1 MCIRDRFMRDL
12 NVSEYLFV
20 FSLFSIWSLL
30 LINIILAMGGYIFY
44 FKNFDKEIKEIDEYP
59 MISILVPAHN
69 EAKVIGRTVESLLL
83 LNYPKSKMELIVIN
97 DNSSDNSKEILENIK
112 DRYNNYNFTIIN
124 TDSLTGGK
132 GKSNALNIGYKVSK
146 GDFIAVYDADN
157 TPDKNALR
165 YLVQT
170 IVMNDE
176 LGAVIGKFRTRN
188 KNKNLLT
195 KFINIETLSFQW
207 MSQAGRWQLFNLCT
221 IPGTNFILRRSIIE
235 EIEGW
240 DSKAI
245 AEDTEISFR
254 IYKLGYKIKLV
265 PQSITWEQ
273 EPETVKV
280 WIKQRTRWAKGNIYV
295 LMKYIKNIFKQ
306 GRNKIV
312 FDIAY
317 FFSVYFLFL
326 TTVIISD
333 ILCVLSI
340 SKLVEISIP
349 INFFL
354 IWILSYLLFIIE
366 VSISLTIEKG
376 EATIENIF
384 IVAIMYFT
392 YSQLWLFVAIKGMIE
407 YLKDI
412 IFKRE
417 VKWYKTERF

>member
-1 MCIRDRFMRDL
+1 MRDL

-132 GKSNALNIGYKVSK
+132 GKSNALNIGYTISK

-207 MSQAGRWQLFNLCT
+207 MSQAGRWQLFNLCA

-235 EIEGW
+235 EIGGW

-326 TTVIISD
+326 TSVIISD
-333 ILCVLSI
+333 ILFVLSI

>member
-1 MCIRDRFMRDL
+1 
-12 NVSEYLFV
+12 
-20 FSLFSIWSLL
+20 
-30 LINIILAMGGYIFY
+30 IILAMGGYIFY

-132 GKSNALNIGYKVSK
+132 GKSNALNIGYTISK

-235 EIEGW
+235 EIGGW

-326 TTVIISD
+326 TSVIISD
-333 ILCVLSI
+333 ILFVLSI

>member
-1 MCIRDRFMRDL
+1 MRDL
-12 NVSEYLFV
+12 NVSEYLFI

-132 GKSNALNIGYKVSK
+132 GKSNALNIGYTISK

-235 EIEGW
+235 EIGGW

-326 TTVIISD
+326 TSVIISD
-333 ILCVLSI
+333 ILFVLSI

-376 EATIENIF
+376 EATMENIF
-384 IVAIMYFT
+384 IVAIMYFK

>member
-1 MCIRDRFMRDL
+1 MRDL

-124 TDSLTGGK
+124 TDSLTDGK
-132 GKSNALNIGYKVSK
+132 GKSNALNIGYTISK

-170 IVMNDE
+170 IVMDDE

-235 EIEGW
+235 EIGGW

-326 TTVIISD
+326 TSVIISD
-333 ILCVLSI
+333 ILFVLSI

>member
-1 MCIRDRFMRDL
+1 MRGL
-12 NVSEYLFV
+12 NVSEYLFI

-30 LINIILAMGGYIFY
+30 LINIVLAMGGYIFY
-44 FKNFDKEIKEIDEYP
+44 FKNFDKKIKKIDKYP
-59 MISILVPAHN
+59 MVSILVPAHN

-83 LNYPKSKMELIVIN
+83 LNYPKDKMELIVIN
-97 DNSSDNSKEILENIK
+97 DNSSDNSGEILESTK
-112 DRYNNYNFTIIN
+112 SKYKNYNFTIIN
-124 TDSLTGGK
+124 TDSTTGGK
-132 GKSNALNIGYKVSK
+132 GKSNALNIGYKISK
-146 GDFIAVYDADN
+146 GEFIAVYDADN
-157 TPDKNALR
+157 TPDRDALR
-165 YLVQT
+165 YLIQT
-170 IVMNDE
+170 IVLDDE

-188 KNKNLLT
+188 KSKNLLT

-221 IPGTNFILRRSIIE
+221 IPGTNFILRKSIIE
-235 EIEGW
+235 EIGGW

-273 EPETVKV
+273 EPETIKV

-306 GRNKIV
+306 GKNKIV

-326 TTVIISD
+326 TSVIISD
-333 ILCVLSI
+333 ILFVLSVF
-340 SKLVEISIP
+340 KLIEISIP
-349 INFFL
+349 INFII
-354 IWILSYLLFIIE
+354 IWILSYILFIIE

-392 YSQLWLFVAIKGMIE
+392 YSQLWLFVAIKGMVE

>member
-1 MCIRDRFMRDL
+1 MRDL
-12 NVSEYLFV
+12 NVSECLFI

-30 LINIILAMGGYIFY
+30 LINIILAIGGYIFY
-44 FKNFDKEIKEIDEYP
+44 FKNFDKEVKEIDEYP
-59 MISILVPAHN
+59 MVSILVPAHN

-83 LNYPKSKMELIVIN
+83 LNYPKNKMELIVIN
-97 DNSSDNSKEILENIK
+97 DNSSDNSKEILEDIK
-112 DRYNNYNFTIIN
+112 NKYNNYNFTIIN

-132 GKSNALNIGYKVSK
+132 GKSNALNIGYTISK
-146 GDFIAVYDADN
+146 GEFIAVYDADN
-157 TPDKNALR
+157 TPDRNALR

-188 KNKNLLT
+188 KSKNLLT

-235 EIEGW
+235 EIGGW

-306 GRNKIV
+306 GKNKIV

-326 TTVIISD
+326 TSVIISD
-333 ILCVLSI
+333 ILFVLSVY
-340 SKLVEISIP
+340 KLIEISIP

-376 EATIENIF
+376 EATVENIL

>member
-1 MCIRDRFMRDL
+1 MRDL

-132 GKSNALNIGYKVSK
+132 GKSNALNIGYTISK

-235 EIEGW
+235 EIGGW

-326 TTVIISD
+326 TSVIISD

-354 IWILSYLLFIIE
+354 IWILSYFLFIIE

>member
-1 MCIRDRFMRDL
+1 
-12 NVSEYLFV
+12 
-20 FSLFSIWSLL
+20 L

-132 GKSNALNIGYKVSK
+132 GKSNALNIGYTISK

-235 EIEGW
+235 EIGGW

-326 TTVIISD
+326 TSVIISD
-333 ILCVLSI
+333 ILFVLSI

>member
-1 MCIRDRFMRDL
+1 
-12 NVSEYLFV
+12 
-20 FSLFSIWSLL
+20 
-30 LINIILAMGGYIFY
+30 LAMGGYIFY

-132 GKSNALNIGYKVSK
+132 GKSNALNIGYTISK

-235 EIEGW
+235 EIGGW

-326 TTVIISD
+326 TSVIISD
-333 ILCVLSI
+333 ILFVLSI

>member
-1 MCIRDRFMRDL
+1 MRDL
-12 NVSEYLFV
+12 NISEYLFI

-44 FKNFDKEIKEIDEYP
+44 FKNFDKEVKKIDEYP
-59 MISILVPAHN
+59 MVSILVPAHN
-69 EAKVIGRTVESLLL
+69 EAKVIGKTVESLLL
-83 LNYPKSKMELIVIN
+83 LNYPKDKMELIVIN
-97 DNSSDNSKEILENIK
+97 DNSSDNSKEILEGIK
-112 DRYNNYNFTIIN
+112 NKYSNYNFTIIN
-124 TDSLTGGK
+124 TDNLTGGK
-132 GKSNALNIGYKVSK
+132 GKSNALNIGYTLSK
-146 GDFIAVYDADN
+146 GEFIAVYDADN
-157 TPDKNALR
+157 TPDRNALR
-165 YLVQT
+165 YLIQT
-170 IVMNDE
+170 IVMDDE

-221 IPGTNFILRRSIIE
+221 IPGTNFILRKSIIE
-235 EIEGW
+235 EIGGW

-306 GRNKIV
+306 GKNKIV

-326 TTVIISD
+326 TSVIISD
-333 ILCVLSI
+333 ILFVLSI
-340 SKLVEISIP
+340 SKLIEISIP

-366 VSISLTIEKG
+366 VSISLSIEKG
-376 EATIENIF
+376 ESTFENIF

>member
-1 MCIRDRFMRDL
+1 MRDL

-112 DRYNNYNFTIIN
+112 DRYKNYNFTIIN

-132 GKSNALNIGYKVSK
+132 GKSNALNIGYTISK

-235 EIEGW
+235 EIGGW

-326 TTVIISD
+326 TSVIISD
-333 ILCVLSI
+333 ILFVLSI

>member
-1 MCIRDRFMRDL
+1 MRDL

-132 GKSNALNIGYKVSK
+132 GKSNALNIGYTISK

-235 EIEGW
+235 EIGGW

-326 TTVIISD
+326 TSVIISD
-333 ILCVLSI
+333 ILFVLSI

-392 YSQLWLFVAIKGMIE
+392 YSQLWL
-407 YLKDI
+407 
-412 IFKRE
+412 
-417 VKWYKTERF
+417 

>member
-1 MCIRDRFMRDL
+1 MRGL
-12 NVSEYLFV
+12 NVSEYLFI

-30 LINIILAMGGYIFY
+30 LINIVLAMGGYLFY
-44 FKNFDKEIKEIDEYP
+44 FRNFDKKIKKIDRYP
-59 MISILVPAHN
+59 MVSILVPAHN

-83 LNYPKSKMELIVIN
+83 LNYPKDKMELIVIN
-97 DNSSDNSKEILENIK
+97 DNSSDNSREILESIK
-112 DRYNNYNFTIIN
+112 NKYKNYNFTIIN
-124 TDSLTGGK
+124 TDSITGGK
-132 GKSNALNIGYKVSK
+132 GKSNALNIGYKISK
-146 GDFIAVYDADN
+146 GEFIAVYDADN
-157 TPDKNALR
+157 TPDRDALR
-165 YLVQT
+165 YLIQT
-170 IVMNDE
+170 IVLDDE

-188 KNKNLLT
+188 KSKNLLT

-221 IPGTNFILRRSIIE
+221 IPGTNFILRKSIIE
-235 EIEGW
+235 EIGGW

-273 EPETVKV
+273 EPETIKV

-306 GRNKIV
+306 GKNKIV

-326 TTVIISD
+326 TSVIISD
-333 ILCVLSI
+333 ILFVLSVL
-340 SKLVEISIP
+340 KLIEISIP
-349 INFFL
+349 INFII
-354 IWILSYLLFIIE
+354 IWILSYILFIIE

-384 IVAIMYFT
+384 IVALMYFT
-392 YSQLWLFVAIKGMIE
+392 YSQLWLFVAIKGMVE

-412 IFKRE
+412 ILKRE